1 MNPFDG
7 IKHFSPTSPSDVW
20 GDPSKMDRS
29 LLLALDQLRE
39 FCKCAIYVSSGYRT
53 SGSTADSQHKL
64 GRAVDV
70 LCPGMDLFSFYL
82 AAERFGFQGI
92 GIYPHWKWKN
102 AMIGGLHL
110 DMRTTG
116 PARWMGVLSPV
127 GQTYVALNPQ
137 HLKDYGVIQWVG

>member
-1 MNPFDG
+1 MSNFSG
-7 IKHFSPTSPSDVW
+7 IKHFSAHSPIDQW
-20 GDPSKMDRS
+20 GDASKMDHT
-29 LLLALDQLRE
+29 LLLQLDQLRE
-39 FCKCAIYVSSGYRT
+39 HIKTAIYVSSGFRL

-102 AMIGGLHL
+102 VMIGGLHL
-110 DMRTTG
+110 DTRTTG

-127 GQTYVALNPQ
+127 GQTYVALDPKN
-137 HLKDYGVIQWVG
+137 LKDYGVIK